1 MQTHSDKIAT
11 VIMCIDYRFWPHVLP
26 ILEKQY
32 GDFDLIEVAGAA
44 KGLASPKTPSERI
57 VLLSNI
63 KTSIALHHTTS
74 IILTAHQDCGAYG
87 GSGQFISL
95 GEEMRFHQ
103 RELGKARDYIRKH
116 FPGHKVETIFISRD
130 NKGTISLIPIKNYE

>member
-1 MQTHSDKIAT
+1 
-11 VIMCIDYRFWPHVLP
+11 MCIDYRFWPHVLP
-26 ILEKQY
+26 MLEKQY

-44 KGLASPKTPSERI
+44 KGLASPKNSSERI

-63 KTSIALHHTTS
+63 KTSISLHHTET
-74 IILTAHQDCGAYG
+74 IVLANHQDCGAYG
-87 GSGQFISL
+87 GSKSFVSL

-130 NKGTISLIPIKNYE
+130 NKGVISLIPISSYE

>member
-1 MQTHSDKIAT
+1 MQAHAQKIAT
-11 VIMCIDYRFWPHVLP
+11 VVMCIDYRFWPHVLP
-26 ILEKQY
+26 MLEKKY

-44 KGLASPKTPSERI
+44 KGLASPKTSSERI

-63 KTSIALHHTTS
+63 KTSIMLHHTTS
-74 IILTAHQDCGAYG
+74 IILINHQDCGAYG
-87 GSGQFISL
+87 GSKSFVSL

-103 RELGKARDYIRKH
+103 RELGRARDYIRKH

-130 NKGTISLIPIKNYE
+130 NKGTISLIPITNYE